1 MILWGWPDFEF
12 SVDNNPSKYLNINI
26 DLVVAMPCGYLSV
39 DLRDAMGDRLSLSG
53 GFRRNGVLFD
63 VGTLDL
69 QGKQSLG
76 SRNSRGLFDWLLWR
90 EKPLFKP
97 IYNYEPAESACR
109 ISGTLAVKRVRV
121 PNLHITS
128 LGHGYA
134 SFSHVDHK
142 HIVQPLDDSFEATDK
157 ILPTHCPNHLH
168 CPRTNPLR
176 ANQYSVTYY
185 KREVPRNPRNF
196 FQIWTRPSVY
206 HTTSTTFLHL
216 LIRVVGVL
224 GGVFICMGYTNRI
237 TTCAVEV
244 VSGADQA
251 PSGIVAVESS
261 GVKVGLRVK
270 WGGSELRARPR
281 SGKLVPQGSGW
292 VTEGGNTSPYSSHNN
307 TTLLLTG
314 FPSPGIPSPYIN
326 SATSAPSTPNPATP
340 GSVGLGYPS
349 GSFGPISSPG
359 GILASASLGP
369 PPRTP
374 RSTSA
379 GSVHSPLSPGP
390 TQTLLPS
397 DPNDP
402 GVVLDMPS
410 SASHS
415 EYPASANPS
424 NRNGF
429 QMTLLPPPKKV
440 VPGKDD

>member
-1 MILWGWPDFEF
+1 MTSFVALLAFMLVVNDSLG
-12 SVDNNPSKYLNINI
+12 VDNNPSKYLNINI

-63 VGTLDL
+63 VGTLEEHSATL
-69 QGKQSLG
+69 SESARQAIARVAQLS
-76 SRNSRGLFDWLLWR
+76 R

-109 ISGTLAVKRVRV
+109 VSGTLAVKRV
-121 PNLHITS
+121 TGA

-157 ILPTHCPNHLH
+157 ILPTHCPNHLD

-206 HTTSTTFLHL
+206 HTTSTTFLHI

-251 PSGIVAVESS
+251 PGIVAVESS

-359 GILASASLGP
+359 G
-369 PPRTP
+369 
-374 RSTSA
+374 
-379 GSVHSPLSPGP
+379 SVHSPLSPGP